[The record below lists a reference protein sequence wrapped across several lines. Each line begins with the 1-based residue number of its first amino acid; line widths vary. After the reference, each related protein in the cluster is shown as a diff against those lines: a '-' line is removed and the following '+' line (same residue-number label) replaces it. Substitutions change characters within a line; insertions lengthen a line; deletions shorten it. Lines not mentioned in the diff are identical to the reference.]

1 LIPFIGKKSHHPQ
14 RQHFSA
20 PTTTAMPARIT
31 LFNAQTTTLV
41 ATAQSCI
48 HLKERKNLQK
58 KKKTD
63 EFLCWA
69 ATTDERTGGGSYT
82 LGWWPH
88 QSTALEKG
96 VAPNTGPTA

>member
-1 LIPFIGKKSHHPQ
+1 VYSFEGTEK
-14 RQHFSA
+14 
-20 PTTTAMPARIT
+20 PA
-31 LFNAQTTTLV
+31 
-41 ATAQSCI
+41 
-48 HLKERKNLQK
+48 E

-96 VAPNTGPTA
+96 VAPNTGATA